1 MFKINSFKNQYSLEF
16 FFNCSGTLISSD
28 RISNVI
34 SLNLDGNNVYVKR
47 YYQPGKK
54 LYRKLLQLI
63 KFIPSKAK
71 KEVSN
76 LLFFTRLGLNT
87 PEILYYS
94 EYRNKACIVTKEV
107 YHSTDLF
114 KYFTNNAINHAGL
127 TYLMNCAQILSKLHA
142 ENFIHRDYKPRNVL
156 LNDQQELLLIDCPNG
171 FKFNALIAA
180 LSPGLLQ
187 RLKMR
192 DIALFYR
199 DIKHLLSARQGLK
212 LYRKYFNLDH
222 KRFKLN
228 DEHKKNI
235 SFILNYVDK

>member
-1 MFKINSFKNQYSLEF
+1 MFKFNSLKNQYSLEF

-34 SLNLDGNNVYVKR
+34 TLNLDGNNAYVKR

-54 LYRKLLQLI
+54 FYRKLLQLMR
-63 KFIPSKAK
+63 FIPSKAK

-76 LLFFTRLGLNT
+76 LLFFAQLGLNT

-114 KYFTNNAINHAGL
+114 KYFTNNPINQEGF
-127 TYLMNCAQILSKLHA
+127 TYLINCAHILSKLHA

-156 LNDQQELLLIDCPNG
+156 LDGQQELFLIDCPNG

-180 LSPGLLQ
+180 LSPALLQ
-187 RLKMR
+187 RLKIR

-199 DIKHLLSARQGLK
+199 DIKHLLSARQALK
-212 LYRKYFNLDH
+212 LYRVYFNLEDDP
-222 KRFKLN
+222 FKLN

-235 SFILNYVDK
+235 SFILNYVQK